1 MKRLA
6 IGLVITLVLSFSTWA
21 GSPHAAAADDW
32 KTLAKLVPNVSKGK
46 LKDAVSYIAK
56 KRKVSKSKA
65 LKSII
70 SMLKKKK
77 AANAA
82 RRSRGSLGIEVG
94 LAPGAGPIPRSD
106 SGGSGTP
113 ALAAHYVG
121 DIFVTTNGLT
131 VGARN
136 FGHTGIYYRQNRILH
151 APGVQYRAQIQ
162 DIDQVL
168 MGPGTAYMT
177 TSLGIQKQIDVAE
190 YARDKYEGQ
199 HYNPL
204 IFTNKI
210 PDGHVFSGT
219 TLNPTS
225 LVNCSELV
233 WSAYKRKGGI
243 DLDGETLNTI
253 ELFAV
258 FPWDIEKSNKTYTYT
273 P

>member
-6 IGLVITLVLSFSTWA
+6 LGLVIALTLSLSTWS
-21 GSPHAAAADDW
+21 GSPQAAAADDW

-46 LKDAVSYIAK
+46 LQDAVAYIAK
-56 KRKVSKSKA
+56 KRKISKSKA

-77 AANAA
+77 AANAD
-82 RRSRGSLGIEVG
+82 RRSKGSLGTEIGSV
-94 LAPGAGPIPRSD
+94 PGAGTTPRSD

-113 ALAAHYVG
+113 ALAARYVG

-177 TSLGIQKQIDVAE
+177 TSLSIQKQIDVAE

-199 HYNPL
+199 YYNPL
-204 IFTNKI
+204 VFTNKI
-210 PDGHVFSGT
+210 PDGLTFSGT
-219 TLNPTS
+219 PLNPSS

-233 WSAYKRKGGI
+233 WSAYKKKGGI

-258 FPWDIEKSNKTYTYT
+258 FPWDIERSNNTYTYT